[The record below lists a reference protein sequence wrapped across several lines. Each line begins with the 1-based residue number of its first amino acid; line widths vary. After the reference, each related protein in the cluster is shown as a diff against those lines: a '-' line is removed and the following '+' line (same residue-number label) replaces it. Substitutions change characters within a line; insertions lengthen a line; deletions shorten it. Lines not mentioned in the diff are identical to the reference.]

1 MDTRILFKQQ
11 AQESLFAGI
20 EELTEA
26 VASTLGPNGHTVI
39 IDKGYGIPH
48 ITKDGVTVARAYD
61 TNDPI
66 KRMGATLVKTV
77 AAKTCDEAGDG
88 TTTATI
94 LTHALIKE
102 GMKKMHFV
110 KNPQDFT

>member
-1 MDTRILFKQQ
+1 MNVKILFKTEAQQ
-11 AQESLFAGI
+11 ALFAGI
-20 EELTEA
+20 EELAEA
-26 VASTLGPNGHTVI
+26 VASTLGPKGHSVI
-39 IDKGYGIPH
+39 IDRGFGVPH

-61 TNDPI
+61 TDDTM

-94 LTHALIKE
+94 LTLSLI
-102 GMKKMHFV
+102 HI
-110 KNPQDFT
+110 